1 MDGPSPAV
9 MPSACGRTLPGETF
23 GKEYRMADG
32 SLQIGHV
39 SKTYRVDG
47 RALEA
52 LDDIDLTVAP
62 GEFITIVGA
71 SGCGKSTLLRII
83 AGLDTSFHGAV
94 LHNGIPVTGPSL
106 ERGIVF
112 QEPRLFPW
120 LTVEQ
125 NVALGLENAPLGGAV
140 KRKLTAEHIALVG
153 LSGFEKAY
161 PRQLSGGM
169 AQRAAIARSLV
180 NRPGLLLLDE
190 PFGALDALTRAHL
203 QTELQRIWKH
213 ERITAVLVTHD
224 VDEAALLGDRVVVM
238 APRPGR
244 IAHIF
249 PVAVPRPRDRR
260 DDALLRLRN
269 EVLDALEATQNSSAR
284 NPVPAQ
290 VNAEDRP
297 REIAPSVPLAA
308 RGMVV

>member
-1 MDGPSPAV
+1 MV
-9 MPSACGRTLPGETF
+9 
-23 GKEYRMADG
+23 DG

-39 SKTYRVDG
+39 SKTYEVDG
-47 RALEA
+47 RALQA
-52 LDDIDLTVAP
+52 LEDIDLAVAP
-62 GEFITIVGA
+62 GEFITVVGA

-83 AGLDTSFHGAV
+83 AGLETSFRGEV
-94 LHNGIPVTGPSL
+94 LHNGRPITGPSL

-125 NVALGLENAPLGGAV
+125 NVALGLENASLDRTA
-140 KRKLTAEHIALVG
+140 KRRLTAEHITLVG
-153 LSGFEKAY
+153 LTGFENAY

-213 ERITAVLVTHD
+213 ERITAVFVTHD
-224 VDEAALLGDRVVVM
+224 VDEAVLLGDRVVVM

-244 IAHIF
+244 IARIF
-249 PVAVPRPRDRR
+249 PVEVARPRDRK
-260 DDALLRLRN
+260 DAALLHLRN
-269 EVLDALEATQNSSAR
+269 AVLDALEATQGIGPSNA
-284 NPVPAQ
+284 VPA
-290 VNAEDRP
+290 APGPEERP
-297 REIAPSVPLAA
+297 REIVPAVPLAA